1 MLKNSC
7 AHLLKITMENGNLI
21 GRDRKIN
28 EIQVECNELIT
39 FAHNSS
45 LHHIFYV
52 VFVHFLQLLVNDGL
66 QCFNGEKKHLV
77 FACTSEMKNE
87 SWMTNIGISYSW
99 LFRNCVREEKRKI
112 HWSLHVLFL
121 SFFNFCLLLNE
132 ACVLMEMDAV
142 LWLMILVCLWMVIKY
157 FLLAI
162 SRLK

>member
-1 MLKNSC
+1 
-7 AHLLKITMENGNLI
+7 MENGNLI

-52 VFVHFLQLLVNDGL
+52 VFSCSFSTTSRKWWFTMLQRR
-66 QCFNGEKKHLV
+66 KKYIA

-99 LFRNCVREEKRKI
+99 LFQNCVREKEKKF

-132 ACVLMEMDAV
+132 ACVLMKMDAV

-157 FLLAI
+157 FC
-162 SRLK
+162 